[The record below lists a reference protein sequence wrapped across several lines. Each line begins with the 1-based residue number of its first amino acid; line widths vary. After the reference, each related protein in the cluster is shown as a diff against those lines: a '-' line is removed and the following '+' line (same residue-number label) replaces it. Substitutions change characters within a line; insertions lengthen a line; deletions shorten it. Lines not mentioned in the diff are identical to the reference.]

1 MAHIT
6 LSVPDRLYRKMKEHS
21 EIKWSEI
28 ARKAIADYLAALKG
42 KSNSREIIETLPPE
56 VVKAL
61 KSVPEEVAKSAY
73 KEMVAEEWKRAK
85 SLTQTS

>member
-6 LSVPDRLYRKMKEHS
+6 LSVPDRVYKKMKEHS

-28 ARKAIADYLAALKG
+28 ARKAIIDYLSALKG
-42 KSNSREIIETLPPE
+42 KSSSREIREILPPE
-56 VVKAL
+56 VMKAL
-61 KSVPEEVAKSAY
+61 KSVSEEAAKSAY

>member
-6 LSVPDRLYRKMKEHS
+6 LSIPDRLYRKMKEHS
-21 EIKWSEI
+21 EIKWSDI
-28 ARKAIADYLAALKG
+28 ARKAIVNYLSALKE
-42 KSNSREIIETLPPE
+42 KSSSREIRETLSPE

-61 KSVPEEVAKSAY
+61 KSVSEEAAKSAY

-85 SLTQTS
+85 SLTQTF